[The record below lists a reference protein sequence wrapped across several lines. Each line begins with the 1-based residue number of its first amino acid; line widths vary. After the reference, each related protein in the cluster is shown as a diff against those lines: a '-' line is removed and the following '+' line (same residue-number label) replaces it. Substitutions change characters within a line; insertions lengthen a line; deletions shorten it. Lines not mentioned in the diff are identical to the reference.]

1 MKRFLTV
8 LSQAGS
14 HSTQVNGSNQL
25 SRMNGK
31 LLRSVKW
38 LCIVVPI
45 GIVTSLGIVVVA
57 WRDGTITPVALA
69 APPPISA
76 RASRVTIGSP
86 SGQTPENHQNEPAI
100 AMDAHNPDVL
110 VAGVNDFIES
120 PTVSPVHRNP
130 TGKVRGPE
138 RRNNPRYR
146 SLWCAE
152 SAPRIPE
159 RLRSGRRVEVRFA
172 SSINLSGQS
181 RFIKS
186 FFSTI
191 PPLFSTSTRSV
202 SKTFAV
208 SGIGCQCTAIPPG
221 RYRP

>member
-1 MKRFLTV
+1 MGNYSEALSGYASSSQLGSSPVWASLWLHGVTV
-8 LSQAGS
+8 RLPQSPWLPHRLSG
-14 HSTQVNGSNQL
+14 
-25 SRMNGK
+25 
-31 LLRSVKW
+31 
-38 LCIVVPI
+38 
-45 GIVTSLGIVVVA
+45 
-57 WRDGTITPVALA
+57 
-69 APPPISA
+69 A

-130 TGKVRGPE
+130 TGKVRGPA

-202 SKTFAV
+202 SKTFGV
-208 SGIGCQCTAIPPG
+208 SGIGGQCTAIPPG